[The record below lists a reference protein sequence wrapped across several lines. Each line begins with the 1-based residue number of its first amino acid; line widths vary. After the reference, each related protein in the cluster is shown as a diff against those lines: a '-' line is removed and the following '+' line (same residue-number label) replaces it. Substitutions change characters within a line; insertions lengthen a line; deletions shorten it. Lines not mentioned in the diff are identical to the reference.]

1 MKIKGILRFYFSV
14 ESLESAF
21 EKLILARACLPFADA
36 DKNAEKILAI
46 IESKKEIGRLWLYVD
61 SVICGL
67 RVRGAESVR
76 GTRDERRKERGRKIY
91 APRVAP

>member
-46 IESKKEIGRLWLYVD
+46 IE
-61 SVICGL
+61 
-67 RVRGAESVR
+67 
-76 GTRDERRKERGRKIY
+76 RK
-91 APRVAP
+91 

>member
-46 IESKKEIGRLWLYVD
+46 IESKKEMRFARGGKSAPVRF
-61 SVICGL
+61 
-67 RVRGAESVR
+67 RGAESGR